1 MDVWSS
7 FIGFIS
13 NTIMFLSAEVGLS
26 QAVAIMLFTLLAR
39 LILSPINTKA
49 TINMFINKRKIIK
62 LKPELEKIKL
72 IYQDNPKE
80 KAKRTMALY
89 KKHQITLLDKTS
101 IVNMTSQGILGF
113 GIFQSL
119 QQMVFNSKFA
129 WIANIAKP
137 DIALAFLVGALT
149 YLSMIAM
156 PGSAEQT
163 STLLFIIPAVIS
175 ILVLVSFPSAIGLYW
190 ATSNGVSLMQS
201 LWIRLY
207 LKKESTIVVG

>member
-137 DIALAFLVGALT
+137 DIALAFLV
-149 YLSMIAM
+149 
-156 PGSAEQT
+156 
-163 STLLFIIPAVIS
+163 
-175 ILVLVSFPSAIGLYW
+175 
-190 ATSNGVSLMQS
+190 
-201 LWIRLY
+201 
-207 LKKESTIVVG
+207 